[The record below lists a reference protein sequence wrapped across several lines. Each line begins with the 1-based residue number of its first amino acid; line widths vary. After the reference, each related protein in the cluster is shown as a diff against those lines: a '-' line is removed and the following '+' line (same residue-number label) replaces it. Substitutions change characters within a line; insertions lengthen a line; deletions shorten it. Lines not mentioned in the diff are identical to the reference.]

1 MVFNLKKKIIL
12 VTLILLP
19 LNLFSNIIYDKNNII
34 ITDIDLVYY
43 KQLYFENFT
52 KEINNSSALKNIVI
66 LKNVINNFEKKNPEF
81 IKKIDEILVQEYGK
95 KTTDI
100 PIARDFMRYFKIRNE
115 FIIEYFNI
123 NFNLNDLENI
133 FNSIDK
139 FELPISDND
148 CLTIIKL
155 VNFKSDDS
163 FLNEYYNN
171 LRKKTKK
178 YETIINDKKYDI
190 CINSKTHKFI
200 ENKILNYIEFKTEKD
215 FEKFVYEQQS

>member
-1 MVFNLKKKIIL
+1 
-12 VTLILLP
+12 
-19 LNLFSNIIYDKNNII
+19 
-34 ITDIDLVYY
+34 
-43 KQLYFENFT
+43 
-52 KEINNSSALKNIVI
+52 
-66 LKNVINNFEKKNPEF
+66 
-81 IKKIDEILVQEYGK
+81 
-95 KTTDI
+95 
-100 PIARDFMRYFKIRNE
+100 MRYFKIRNE